1 MSDLF
6 DTGLLPAEPDPPEP
20 APRRRRDRTVRKR
33 KSRRRRTA
41 LTVLLTLLML
51 GGLAV
56 GAVLLVKPL
65 FTDPAP
71 EEVEDYAG
79 PGTGSAT
86 AVIPDGASGTD
97 IAEVLHDADV
107 VASTKAFVQAFTAEP
122 DAAQIQPGTYE
133 LQREMRAG
141 DVVTALLD
149 PANRS
154 ELRITVPEGWRA
166 SQIYERIASITEEPI
181 EDVEAA
187 AEDTEELGLPAQ
199 ADDNLEGWL
208 AAATYSFEP
217 DAEAG
222 TILEAMVDQTLEN
235 LDDLDVA
242 TDEQQEVLTI
252 ASIVE
257 REVFITEDYG
267 KVARVILNRLDDTD
281 DVNGRLQMD
290 STVLYGAGKTGGIP
304 TRAELDD
311 DNPYNTYRN
320 PGLPPTPI
328 GAPGAGAIE
337 AVLDPPSGDWLYFVT
352 VDLHTGETLF
362 AGDYDEHQRNKQQ
375 LGDWLEENSL
385 TEEEAEEASPDGPA
399 DED

>member
-6 DTGLLPAEPDPPEP
+6 DTGLLPADPEPDPP
-20 APRRRRDRTVRKR
+20 PRRRRDRSARKR
-33 KSRRRRTA
+33 KRRRRTA
-41 LTVLLTLLML
+41 LAVLLPMLML

-56 GAVLLVKPL
+56 GAVLVLKPL
-65 FTDPAP
+65 FTDRDPA
-71 EEVEDYAG
+71 EVEDYAG

-86 AVIPDGASGTD
+86 AVIPDGASGAD
-97 IAEVLHDADV
+97 IADVLHDAGI

-133 LQREMRAG
+133 LQRKMRAG

-166 SQIYERIASITEEPI
+166 SQIYERIASITQEPI

-187 AEDTEELGLPAQ
+187 AEDTEELGLPEQ
-199 ADDNLEGWL
+199 ADGNLEGWL

-217 DAEAG
+217 DVEPGA
-222 TILEAMVDQTLEN
+222 ILEAMVDQTLEN
-235 LDDLDVA
+235 LDDLDVPS
-242 TDEQQEVLTI
+242 DEQQEVLTI

-257 REVFITEDYG
+257 REVFVAEDYG

-337 AVLDPPSGDWLYFVT
+337 AVLDPPKGDWLYFVT

-362 AGDYDEHQRNKQQ
+362 AGDYAEHQRNKQQ

-385 TEEEAEEASPDGPA
+385 TEEEAEEAAPDGPA